1 MNEYA
6 AKGLSIA
13 TMALAGL
20 LSAWTARACH
30 LARRRGLPGG
40 DAAVWAVLAAVF
52 LVFVQSRVSDNGWYV
67 RLNVWL
73 RVVARHHGLYQ
84 DRRPFQVAASLLVLA
99 TAAVLLL
106 VGIGSVWSYIK
117 RYRLAVGFTALAVG
131 AAAVRFISLH
141 EVDAW
146 NQQLPWLR
154 VGVDLVSAAGAS
166 TLALVRLW
174 TLRRGAS
181 GPGGARAA

>member
-6 AKGLSIA
+6 GKDLSIA
-13 TMALAGL
+13 AMAVAGL
-20 LSAWTARACH
+20 LAAWTARACH

-40 DAAVWAVLAAVF
+40 DATVWAVLAAVF
-52 LVFVQSRVSDNGWYV
+52 LVFVQSRLGDNGWYL

-73 RVVARHHGLYQ
+73 RVVARQHGMYE
-84 DRRPFQVAASLLVLA
+84 DRRPFQVAATLLVLA
-99 TAAVLLL
+99 AVAVLLL
-106 VGIGSVWSYIK
+106 VGIGAVWSYIK

-146 NQQLPWLR
+146 NRQLPWLR
-154 VGVDLVSAAGAS
+154 VSVDLVSAAGAS
-166 TLALVRLW
+166 AVALVRLR
-174 TLRRGAS
+174 TL
-181 GPGGARAA
+181 GPGARDRDAPQAG

>member
-6 AKGLSIA
+6 GKGLSIA
-13 TMALAGL
+13 AMAVAGL
-20 LSAWTARACH
+20 LAAWTARACQK
-30 LARRRGLPGG
+30 ARRRGLPGG
-40 DAAVWAVLAAVF
+40 DAAVWAVLAFVF
-52 LVFVQSRVSDNGWYV
+52 LLFVQSRLTQNGWYL

-73 RVVARHHGLYQ
+73 RVVARQHGLYQ

-99 TAAVLLL
+99 AVAVLLL
-106 VGIGSVWSYIK
+106 VGVGAVWSYIK

-131 AAAVRFISLH
+131 AAVVRFISLH

-146 NQQLPWLR
+146 NRQLPWLH

-174 TLRRGAS
+174 TLRA
-181 GPGGARAA
+181 GARGRDGPQAA